1 MSSISGTGRA
11 AARAAG
17 WLAVV
22 STTAY
27 FFSDVLEA
35 SHGGFTT
42 VQLWLTLASEAALPA
57 VVVGLYRLQRPRI
70 GRLGR
75 YGAVAYAVAYLYFT
89 YTVIYA
95 LAHGTPDFAAL
106 NHALNP
112 AMTVFGAV
120 MVAAG
125 IAFGAATYHARVLP
139 GWTGPTLAAGVVLVV
154 ATPGLPAAVQLTAIG
169 VRDLAFIGMGVAAL
183 RSGSG
188 KRPVI
193 PPPAPP
199 SPPSASRLPD
209 GDNAGAGQASGPAG
223 PDGIDL
229 YWLPLGAGGHSVR
242 WNGKF
247 YEALAAWHER
257 RRRQDLYHSALE
269 VRHRGRRYVIEMAP
283 VWNEASPGR
292 GVVCVGPVGT
302 RWLGRFRAFR
312 YEVRCWEDGK
322 IPDVL
327 QAVDSPRRLGD
338 DTAIAAAVLQRTREV
353 PALTWG
359 RDELGAGEMWNSN
372 SLVAWLLA
380 GSGHDMA
387 AITPPAHGRAPG
399 WAAGLQ
405 LARREHHGACL
416 PHVPMV
422 PAS

>member
-1 MSSISGTGRA
+1 MSGMTGTGRV

-22 STTAY
+22 STTVY
-27 FFSDVLEA
+27 FLSDVLEA

-42 VQLWLTLASEAALPA
+42 GQLWLTLAAEATLPA
-57 VVVGLYRLQRPRI
+57 FVVGLYHAQRPRI

-75 YGAVAYAVAYLYFT
+75 DGATAYAAAYLYFT

-95 LAHGTPDFAAL
+95 LAHGTPDFTAL

-112 AMTVFGAV
+112 EMTVFGAV

-125 IAFGAATYHARVLP
+125 IAFGVATYRARVLP
-139 GWTGPTLAAGVVLVV
+139 RWTGPGLAAGVVLITV
-154 ATPGLPAAVQLTAIG
+154 TLGLPAVVQLTATG
-169 VRDLAFIGMGVAAL
+169 VRDLAFIGMGFAAL

-188 KRPVI
+188 NRPVTA
-193 PPPAPP
+193 PPAPP
-199 SPPSASRLPD
+199 SAPTASRLPH
-209 GDNAGAGQASGPAG
+209 GGKAGHGQASAAG

-242 WNGKF
+242 WNGKL
-247 YEALAAWHER
+247 YETLAALHEQ

-269 VRHRGRRYVIEMAP
+269 VHHHGRLYIIEMAP

-292 GVVCVGPVGT
+292 GVVCEGPVGA
-302 RWLGRFRAFR
+302 RSLGRFRAFR
-312 YEVRCWEDGK
+312 YEVRCWEGGR

-327 QAVDSPRRLGD
+327 EAVDSPRRVSD
-338 DTAIAAAVLQRTREV
+338 DTATAAAVLHLIREV

-387 AITPPAHGRAPG
+387 AIMPPARGRAPG

-405 LARREHHGACL
+405 LAGSEHDRADR

-422 PAS
+422 PVS

>member
-11 AARAAG
+11 AARVAG

-27 FFSDVLEA
+27 FLSDVLEA

-57 VVVGLYRLQRPRI
+57 VAVGLYQVQRPQI

-125 IAFGAATYHARVLP
+125 IAFGTATYHARVLP
-139 GWTGPTLAAGVVLVV
+139 GWTGLTLAAGVVLVV
-154 ATPGLPAAVQLTAIG
+154 VMLGLPAAGQLTATG
-169 VRDLAFIGMGVAAL
+169 VRDLAFIGMGFAAL

-188 KRPVI
+188 KQPVI

-199 SPPSASRLPD
+199 SPPSVSRLPD
-209 GDNAGAGQASGPAG
+209 GGQADAGQASAAAG

-229 YWLPLGAGGHSVR
+229 YWLPLGADATRCAGTGKSMRPWPHGMSYGAVKTSTTRPLRCVTAATGTSSRWHRYGTRPPPTAASSAKDRSVPAGSAGSAPSGTRCAAGKTARSRTCSKQLTAPGDSAKAPPSQPRCCNARAKCPRSPGDVTSSAPERCGTPTR
-242 WNGKF
+242 WSPGCSQ
-247 YEALAAWHER
+247 AADTTWPR
-257 RRRQDLYHSALE
+257 S
-269 VRHRGRRYVIEMAP
+269 RHRLT
-283 VWNEASPGR
+283 
-292 GVVCVGPVGT
+292 GVPQAGP
-302 RWLGRFRAFR
+302 
-312 YEVRCWEDGK
+312 
-322 IPDVL
+322 
-327 QAVDSPRRLGD
+327 QACS
-338 DTAIAAAVLQRTREV
+338 
-353 PALTWG
+353 
-359 RDELGAGEMWNSN
+359 
-372 SLVAWLLA
+372 
-380 GSGHDMA
+380 
-387 AITPPAHGRAPG
+387 
-399 WAAGLQ
+399 
-405 LARREHHGACL
+405 
-416 PHVPMV
+416 
-422 PAS
+422 

>member
-1 MSSISGTGRA
+1 MSGVSGTGRA
-11 AARAAG
+11 AARAVG

-22 STTAY
+22 STTVY
-27 FFSDVLEA
+27 FLSDVLEA

-42 VQLWLTLASEAALPA
+42 VQLWLTLASEATLPA
-57 VVVGLYRLQRPRI
+57 VVVGLYRLQRPQI

-75 YGAVAYAVAYLYFT
+75 YGAVAYAVAYVYFT
-89 YTVIYA
+89 YSVIYA

-125 IAFGAATYHARVLP
+125 IAFGAAIYHARVLP

-154 ATPGLPAAVQLTAIG
+154 ATLSLPAAVQLTAIG

-183 RSGSG
+183 GSGSG

-199 SPPSASRLPD
+199 SPPSASGLPD

-257 RRRQDLYHSALE
+257 RRSQDLYHSALE

-292 GVVCVGPVGT
+292 GVVCVGPVGA

-312 YEVRCWEDGK
+312 YEVHCWEDGR

-327 QAVDSPRRLGD
+327 EAVDSPRRLSD

-422 PAS
+422 PTS

>member
-11 AARAAG
+11 AARVAG

-27 FFSDVLEA
+27 FLSDVLEA

-57 VVVGLYRLQRPRI
+57 VAVGLYQVQRPQI

-154 ATPGLPAAVQLTAIG
+154 ATLGLPAAVQLTATG
-169 VRDLAFIGMGVAAL
+169 VRDLAFMSDGAVKTSTTRPLRCVTAATGTSS
-183 RSGSG
+183 RWHRYGTM
-188 KRPVI
+188 
-193 PPPAPP
+193 PPPAAASSAKDRSVPAGSAGSAPSGTRCAAGKTARSRTCSKQLTAPGDSAKAPP
-199 SPPSASRLPD
+199 SQPRCCNARAKCPRSSGDVTSSAPERCGTPTRWSPGCSQAADTTWPRSRHRLTGVP
-209 GDNAGAGQASGPAG
+209 QAG
-223 PDGIDL
+223 P
-229 YWLPLGAGGHSVR
+229 
-242 WNGKF
+242 
-247 YEALAAWHER
+247 
-257 RRRQDLYHSALE
+257 
-269 VRHRGRRYVIEMAP
+269 
-283 VWNEASPGR
+283 
-292 GVVCVGPVGT
+292 
-302 RWLGRFRAFR
+302 
-312 YEVRCWEDGK
+312 
-322 IPDVL
+322 
-327 QAVDSPRRLGD
+327 QACS
-338 DTAIAAAVLQRTREV
+338 
-353 PALTWG
+353 
-359 RDELGAGEMWNSN
+359 
-372 SLVAWLLA
+372 
-380 GSGHDMA
+380 
-387 AITPPAHGRAPG
+387 
-399 WAAGLQ
+399 
-405 LARREHHGACL
+405 
-416 PHVPMV
+416 
-422 PAS
+422 